1 MTKEQDAKCKEFCRK
16 AKEAKYEV
24 DTVKVGLIMSC
35 CKENKG
41 HEVATLNKCIEFA
54 KKYPG
59 DDDAFIKAL
68 GELFGL

>member
-1 MTKEQDAKCKEFCRK
+1 MSENF
-16 AKEAKYEV
+16 
-24 DTVKVGLIMSC
+24 DTVKAGLIMSC

-41 HEVATLNKCIEFA
+41 HEVETLDKCIEFA